1 MTSTTSRIADE
12 DERARLGMDY
22 AEAILIIRRTMAH
35 QNGHPIEVTE
45 VKAPANRYEIGYSA
59 ELADHWLSPRTV
71 EMRISRLERLCRR
84 WWSWSSSSGSTAPRW
99 TRWSSSVARHPSG
112 AGAGVAGSCVCGR

>member
-1 MTSTTSRIADE
+1 MTLTTSRIAYE

-35 QNGHPIEVTE
+35 ANGHPIEVTE

-59 ELADHWLSPRTV
+59 ELADDLSAVFTPEELV
-71 EMRISRLERLCRR
+71 DNGIAL
-84 WWSWSSSSGSTAPRW
+84 
-99 TRWSSSVARHPSG
+99 VI
-112 AGAGVAGSCVCGR
+112 